1 MKNLSRAVKFIYQS
15 SSLDELVTDV
25 LILPLFSSGE
35 EKIKLSKE
43 LEIFDKSLDNMI
55 KRVLDAKDFIGK
67 KNSTLLLH
75 SSGIAK
81 RIILAG
87 LGEKQKISL
96 EIARAAISAAI
107 SSLKNISA
115 AKAAIRLFDLD
126 SFTPEELGQAVVE
139 AAVLSLYE
147 FSQYK
152 KADEKKKASLK
163 EIRILTDKDNLGAIR
178 SGGEIGE
185 KIARAVC
192 LARDLANEP
201 ANIVTPA
208 TLANEAVKMAKQNGI
223 KYKILEIK
231 DMKRLGMG
239 ALLGVAK
246 GSEEPAK
253 FIILEYTPKEY
264 KVSSIKYKD
273 KRSGISTIVLVGKG
287 ITFDSGGISIK
298 PSQSMDEM
306 KNDMAGGA
314 TVIGAMQA
322 AAQLKLPINLIG
334 LIPSTENLP
343 SGTAQRPGDIVRAM
357 NGKTIEVLNTDAEGR
372 MIMADALVY
381 AKKYNP
387 DAVIDFATL
396 TGAIVV
402 AIGEHASGLFSN
414 NENLEKNLKKAGE
427 NTGERVWPMPMYDEY
442 FEQIKGDLA
451 DIRNIGGKEG
461 GPSTAA
467 KFLEQFVSFP
477 WAHLDIA
484 GTAWTTKPKPYRPKG
499 ATGVGVRLIIE
510 FLKHWQK
517 E

>member
-1 MKNLSRAVKFIYQS
+1 MKNLSRV
-15 SSLDELVTDV
+15 LDFTYESTPLNKLSVGA
-25 LILPLFSSGE
+25 LILPFFHKQGLEG
-35 EKIKLSKE
+35 E
-43 LEIFDKSLDNMI
+43 LEEFDKKISGAIRQAL
-55 KRVLDAKDFIGK
+55 KRGDFSGKPGAVQLIHPLGGKIERIVL
-67 KNSTLLLH
+67 T
-75 SSGIAK
+75 
-81 RIILAG
+81 G
-87 LGEKQKISL
+87 LGDKAKVSR
-96 EIARAAISAAI
+96 EIVRQAISVAI
-107 SSLKNISA
+107 NNLKNVQCA
-115 AKAAIRLFDLD
+115 D
-126 SFTPEELGQAVVE
+126 
-139 AAVLSLYE
+139 AAVLALDIDSINGKDLGQIISETAILSAYE

-152 KADEKKKASLK
+152 KTDEKKKIALK
-163 EIRILTDKDNLGAIR
+163 EISILADKENLAAIK

-185 KIARAVC
+185 KIARAVS

-201 ANIVTPA
+201 ANVVTPA
-208 TLANEAVKMAKQNGI
+208 SLAAEAVKMAKQNGI

-253 FIILEYTPKEY
+253 FIILEYFSKF
-264 KVSSIKYKD
+264 KVKSSKFKVP
-273 KRSGISTIVLVGKG
+273 TIVLVGKG

-306 KNDMAGGA
+306 KYDMAGGA

-322 AAQLKLPINLIG
+322 AAQLKLPLRIIG

-372 MIMADALVY
+372 MILADALVY

-414 NENLEKNLKKAGE
+414 NENVEQKIKKAGE
-427 NTGERVWPMPMYDEY
+427 ITGERVWPMPMYDEY

-467 KFLEQFVSFP
+467 KFLEQFVDFP

-484 GTAWTTKPKPYRPKG
+484 GTAWTTKPKSYRPKG

-510 FLKHWQK
+510 ALRRWKD
-517 E
+517 

>member
-1 MKNLSRAVKFIYQS
+1 DKRKA
-15 SSLDELVTDV
+15 TR
-25 LILPLFSSGE
+25 
-35 EKIKLSKE
+35 
-43 LEIFDKSLDNMI
+43 EIV
-55 KRVLDAKDFIGK
+55 R
-67 KNSTLLLH
+67 
-75 SSGIAK
+75 
-81 RIILAG
+81 
-87 LGEKQKISL
+87 
-96 EIARAAISAAI
+96 
-107 SSLKNISA
+107 
-115 AKAAIRLFDLD
+115 
-126 SFTPEELGQAVVE
+126 QAVSVAINNLKTVQCAD
-139 AAVLSLYE
+139 AAVLVPEIDSIDGKDLGQIVSETAILSTYE

-152 KADEKKKASLK
+152 KNDEKKKTVLK
-163 EIRILTDKDNLGAIR
+163 EICVLANKDNLGAIR

-185 KIARAVC
+185 KIALAAS

-246 GSEEPAK
+246 GSDEPAK
-253 FIILEYTPKEY
+253 FIILEYHPKF
-264 KVSSIKYKD
+264 KIQSSKFKIP
-273 KRSGISTIVLVGKG
+273 TIVLVGKG

-306 KNDMAGGA
+306 KYDMAGGA

-372 MIMADALVY
+372 MILADALVY

-414 NENLEKNLKKAGE
+414 NEKLEKNLKKAGE
-427 NTGERVWPMPMYDEY
+427 DTGERVWPMPMYDEY

-451 DIRNIGGKEG
+451 DIKNVGGKEG

-467 KFLEQFVSFP
+467 KFLEQFTDFP

-510 FLKHWQK
+510 FLKHWKK

>member
-1 MKNLSRAVKFIYQS
+1 MKNLSRVIRFIYKS
-15 SSLDELVTDV
+15 AALDKLSAGA
-25 LILPLFSSGE
+25 LILPFFCKQGLEGE
-35 EKIKLSKE
+35 LIE
-43 LEIFDKSLDNMI
+43 FDKKISGAI
-55 KRVLDAKDFIGK
+55 KQALKRGDFSGKFGTIQLIHPLSGKSERIVL
-67 KNSTLLLH
+67 T
-75 SSGIAK
+75 
-81 RIILAG
+81 G
-87 LGEKQKISL
+87 LGDKRKATR
-96 EIARAAISAAI
+96 EIIRQAVSAAI
-107 SSLKNISA
+107 NSLKTVQCA
-115 AKAAIRLFDLD
+115 DAAILVPEID
-126 SFTPEELGQAVVE
+126 SIDGKDLGQIISETAI
-139 AAVLSLYE
+139 LSAYE

-152 KADEKKKASLK
+152 KNDEKKKTVLK
-163 EIRILTDKDNLGAIR
+163 EICVLANKDNLGVIR

-185 KIARAVC
+185 KIAFAVC
-192 LARDLANEP
+192 LARNLANEP

-208 TLANEAVKMAKQNGI
+208 TLANEAVKMAKQNKI
-223 KYKILEIK
+223 KHKILEQK

-239 ALLGVAK
+239 AILGVAK
-246 GSEEPAK
+246 GSDEPAK
-253 FIILEYTPKEY
+253 FIILEYAPKF
-264 KVSSIKYKD
+264 KIQNSKFKIP
-273 KRSGISTIVLVGKG
+273 TIVLVGKG

-306 KNDMAGGA
+306 KYDMAGGA

-414 NENLEKNLKKAGE
+414 NEKLEKNLKKAGE
-427 NTGERVWPMPMYDEY
+427 AAGERVWPMPMYDEY

-467 KFLEQFVSFP
+467 KFLEQFTDFP

-510 FLKHWQK
+510 FLKHWKK

>member
-1 MKNLSRAVKFIYQS
+1 MKNLSRVPRFSYESKNLAEIS
-15 SSLDELVTDV
+15 ADV
-25 LILPLFSSGE
+25 LILPLFDN
-35 EKIKLSKE
+35 EKLPKE
-43 LEIFDKSLDNMI
+43 LTDFDKKINNAVKNI
-55 KRVLDAKDFIGK
+55 LDAKDFSGK
-67 KNSTLLLH
+67 KNSVLLFH
-75 SSGIAK
+75 SSGKAK
-81 RIILAG
+81 RILLIG
-87 LGEKQKISL
+87 LGENKKISM
-96 EIARAAISAAI
+96 ETIRASISNGISA
-107 SSLKNISA
+107 LKNISA
-115 AKAAIRLFDLD
+115 AKAAIRLSGLD
-126 SFTPEELGQAVVE
+126 SFASEDLGQAVVE
-139 AAVLSLYE
+139 TVLLSLYE
-147 FSQYK
+147 FTQYK
-152 KADEKKKASLK
+152 KTDEKKKSYLK
-163 EIRILTDKDNLGAIR
+163 EICLLADKKDLSEIKK
-178 SGGEIGE
+178 GGETGE
-185 KIARAVC
+185 KIARAVI

-201 ANIVTPA
+201 ANVVTPA
-208 TLANEAVKMAKQNGI
+208 TLAEEAVKMAKLNGI
-223 KYKILEIK
+223 KHKILEIK

-253 FIILEYTPKEY
+253 FIILEYKPKL
-264 KVSSIKYKD
+264 KVKSEELKVQ
-273 KRSGISTIVLVGKG
+273 TIVLVGKG

-306 KNDMAGGA
+306 KYDMAGGA

-322 AAQLKLPINLIG
+322 AAQLILPINLIG

-372 MIMADALVY
+372 MILADALVY

-427 NTGERVWPMPMYDEY
+427 ATGERVWPMPLYEEY

-467 KFLEQFVSFP
+467 KFLEQFTDFP

-510 FLKHWQK
+510 TLINW

>member
-1 MKNLSRAVKFIYQS
+1 MKNLSRVPRFSYESKDLAEIS
-15 SSLDELVTDV
+15 ADV
-25 LILPLFSSGE
+25 LILPLFDKE
-35 EKIKLSKE
+35 ELPKE
-43 LEIFDKSLDNMI
+43 LTDFDKKINNAVKNI
-55 KRVLDAKDFIGK
+55 LDAKDFSGK
-67 KNSTLLLH
+67 KNSVLLLH
-75 SSGIAK
+75 PSGKAK
-81 RIILAG
+81 RILLIG
-87 LGEKQKISL
+87 LGENKKISM
-96 EIARAAISAAI
+96 EIIRASISNGIFA
-107 SSLKNISA
+107 LKNISA
-115 AKAAIRLFDLD
+115 AKAAIRLSGLD
-126 SFTPEELGQAVVE
+126 SFASEELGQAVVE
-139 AAVLSLYE
+139 AAMLSLYE
-147 FSQYK
+147 FTQYK
-152 KADEKKKASLK
+152 KEDEKKKTYLK
-163 EIRILTDKDNLGAIR
+163 EICLLSEKENLSAIKK
-178 SGGEIGE
+178 GGEAGE
-185 KIARAVC
+185 KIAGAVI

-201 ANIVTPA
+201 ANVVTPA
-208 TLANEAVKMAKQNGI
+208 TLALEAVKMAKQNGI
-223 KYKILEIK
+223 KHKILEIK

-246 GSEEPAK
+246 GSDEPAK
-253 FIILEYTPKEY
+253 FIILEYNNIFKIQDTRY
-264 KVSSIKYKD
+264 KVP
-273 KRSGISTIVLVGKG
+273 TIVLVGKG

-306 KNDMAGGA
+306 KYDMAGGA

-372 MIMADALVY
+372 MILADALVY

-414 NENLEKNLKKAGE
+414 NENLAKNLKKAGE
-427 NTGERVWPMPMYDEY
+427 DTGERVWPMPMYDEY

-484 GTAWTTKPKPYRPKG
+484 GTAWTTKSKPYRPKG
-499 ATGVGVRLIIE
+499 ATGVGVRLIME
-510 FLKHWQK
+510 FLRNWNK
-517 E
+517 

>member
-96 EIARAAISAAI
+96 EIVRAAISAAI

-163 EIRILTDKDNLGAIR
+163 EICILTDKDNLGAIR

-246 GSEEPAK
+246 GSDEPAK
-253 FIILEYTPKEY
+253 FIILEYNNIFKIQDTRY
-264 KVSSIKYKD
+264 KVP
-273 KRSGISTIVLVGKG
+273 TIVLVGKG

-306 KNDMAGGA
+306 KYDMAGGA

-372 MIMADALVY
+372 MILADALVY

-427 NTGERVWPMPMYDEY
+427 ATGERVWPMPMYDEY

-484 GTAWTTKPKPYRPKG
+484 GTAWTTKSKPYRPKG
-499 ATGVGVRLIIE
+499 ATGVGVRLIME
-510 FLKHWQK
+510 FLRNWNK
-517 E
+517 

>member
-1 MKNLSRAVKFIYQS
+1 MKNLSRVIRFTYKSAD
-15 SSLDELVTDV
+15 LDKLSAGA
-25 LILPLFSSGE
+25 LILPFFC
-35 EKIKLSKE
+35 KQE
-43 LEIFDKSLDNMI
+43 LEGELIEFDKKISGAIRQAL
-55 KRVLDAKDFIGK
+55 KRGDFSGKSGTIQLIHPLSGKIERIVL
-67 KNSTLLLH
+67 T
-75 SSGIAK
+75 
-81 RIILAG
+81 G
-87 LGEKQKISL
+87 LGDRRKATR
-96 EIARAAISAAI
+96 EIIRQAISAAI
-107 SSLKNISA
+107 NNLKTVQCAN
-115 AKAAIRLFDLD
+115 
-126 SFTPEELGQAVVE
+126 
-139 AAVLSLYE
+139 AAVLVPEIDSIDGKDLGQIVSETAILSTYE

-152 KADEKKKASLK
+152 KNDEKKKTVLK
-163 EIRILTDKDNLGAIR
+163 EICILTDKENLGAIKK
-178 SGGEIGE
+178 GGEIWE
-185 KIARAVC
+185 KIAFAVC
-192 LARDLANEP
+192 LARNLANEP
-201 ANIVTPA
+201 ANIVTPT
-208 TLANEAVKMAKQNGI
+208 TLALEAVKMAKQNGI

-246 GSEEPAK
+246 GSDEPAK
-253 FIILEYTPKEY
+253 FIILEYHPKF
-264 KVSSIKYKD
+264 KIQSSKFKIP
-273 KRSGISTIVLVGKG
+273 TIVLVGKG

-306 KNDMAGGA
+306 KYDMAGGA

-322 AAQLKLPINLIG
+322 AAQLKLPMRIIG

-372 MIMADALVY
+372 MILADALVY

-427 NTGERVWPMPMYDEY
+427 DTGERVWPMPMYDEY

-467 KFLEQFVSFP
+467 KFLEQFTDFP

-510 FLKHWQK
+510 TLRNWNN
-517 E
+517 

>member
-1 MKNLSRAVKFIYQS
+1 MKNLSRVIRFIYKS
-15 SSLDELVTDV
+15 AALDKLSAGA
-25 LILPLFSSGE
+25 LILPFFCKQGLEGE
-35 EKIKLSKE
+35 LIE
-43 LEIFDKSLDNMI
+43 FDKKISGAI
-55 KRVLDAKDFIGK
+55 KQALKRGDFSGKFGTIQLIHPLSGKSERIVL
-67 KNSTLLLH
+67 T
-75 SSGIAK
+75 
-81 RIILAG
+81 G
-87 LGEKQKISL
+87 LGDKRKATR
-96 EIARAAISAAI
+96 EIIRQAVSAAI
-107 SSLKNISA
+107 NSLKTVQCA
-115 AKAAIRLFDLD
+115 DAAILVPEID
-126 SFTPEELGQAVVE
+126 SIDGKDLGQIISETAI
-139 AAVLSLYE
+139 LSAYE

-152 KADEKKKASLK
+152 KNDEKKKTVLK
-163 EIRILTDKDNLGAIR
+163 EICVLANKDNLGVIR

-185 KIARAVC
+185 KIAFAVC
-192 LARDLANEP
+192 LARNLANEP

-208 TLANEAVKMAKQNGI
+208 TLANEAVKMAKQNKI
-223 KYKILEIK
+223 KHKILEQK

-239 ALLGVAK
+239 AILGVAK

-253 FIILEYTPKEY
+253 FIILEYTPKF
-264 KVSSIKYKD
+264 KIQNSKFKIP
-273 KRSGISTIVLVGKG
+273 TIVLVGKG

-306 KNDMAGGA
+306 KYDMAGGA

-372 MIMADALVY
+372 MILADALVY

-414 NENLEKNLKKAGE
+414 NENLEKNLKTAGE
-427 NTGERVWPMPMYDEY
+427 ATGERVWPMPMYDEY

-461 GPSTAA
+461 GPITAA
-467 KFLEQFVSFP
+467 KFLEQFVDYP
-477 WAHLDIA
+477 WAHIDIA
-484 GTAWTTKPKPYRPKG
+484 GTAWTAKPKPYRPKG

-510 FLKHWQK
+510 FLRNWQK
-517 E
+517 K

>member
-1 MKNLSRAVKFIYQS
+1 MKNLSRVIRFIYKS
-15 SSLDELVTDV
+15 AALDKLSAGA
-25 LILPLFSSGE
+25 LILPFFCKQGLEGE
-35 EKIKLSKE
+35 LIE
-43 LEIFDKSLDNMI
+43 FDKKISGAI
-55 KRVLDAKDFIGK
+55 KQALKRGDFSGKFGTIQLIHPLSGKSERIVL
-67 KNSTLLLH
+67 T
-75 SSGIAK
+75 
-81 RIILAG
+81 G
-87 LGEKQKISL
+87 LGDKRKATR
-96 EIARAAISAAI
+96 EIIRQAVSAAI
-107 SSLKNISA
+107 NSLKTVQCA
-115 AKAAIRLFDLD
+115 DAAILVPEID
-126 SFTPEELGQAVVE
+126 SIDGKDLGQIISETAI
-139 AAVLSLYE
+139 LSAYE

-152 KADEKKKASLK
+152 KNDEKKKTVLK
-163 EIRILTDKDNLGAIR
+163 EICVLANKDNLGVIR

-185 KIARAVC
+185 KIAFAVC
-192 LARDLANEP
+192 LARNLANEP

-208 TLANEAVKMAKQNGI
+208 TLANEAVKMAKQNKI
-223 KYKILEIK
+223 KHKILEQK

-239 ALLGVAK
+239 AILGVAK
-246 GSEEPAK
+246 GSDEPAK
-253 FIILEYTPKEY
+253 FIILEYAPKF
-264 KVSSIKYKD
+264 KIQNSKFKIP
-273 KRSGISTIVLVGKG
+273 TIVLVGKG

-306 KNDMAGGA
+306 KYDMAGGA

-372 MIMADALVY
+372 MILADALVY

-414 NENLEKNLKKAGE
+414 NEKLEKNLKKAGE
-427 NTGERVWPMPMYDEY
+427 AAGERVWPMPMYDEY

-461 GPSTAA
+461 GPITAA
-467 KFLEQFVSFP
+467 KFLEQFVDYP
-477 WAHLDIA
+477 WAHIDIA
-484 GTAWTTKPKPYRPKG
+484 GTAWTAKPKPYRPKG

-510 FLKHWQK
+510 FLRNWQK
-517 E
+517 K